1 MSDLET
7 ILEFATDIAQ
17 QAGSVISKMR
27 ADTQLHH
34 DYKNGVELVTNSDL
48 AADKLITQAIQDHFP
63 DHQILAEES
72 NPNIQSITHNST
84 PLWVIDPIDGTVN
97 YAHHHHQV
105 AISIAYV
112 VKGKIQVA
120 VVYNPFLRET
130 FSAIRKKGAWLNDQP
145 IRCSATSQLDRALV
159 ATGFPYDKTNQLDQ
173 LMQRL
178 HKVLQHCADIRRLGS
193 AALDICW
200 VALGRLDA
208 YYETVS
214 PWDCAAGWLIAK
226 EAGARC
232 GYFIKPDE
240 PITHELHSKHLLIA
254 TPALYEP
261 LKKILKEATLN
272 YL

>member
-1 MSDLET
+1 MSNLES
-7 ILEFATDIAQ
+7 ILAFASDIAK
-17 QAGSVISKMR
+17 QAGNMIVEMR
-27 ADTQLHH
+27 AGSQFNHR
-34 DYKNGVELVTNSDL
+34 YKDGIELVTNSDI
-48 AADKLITQAIQDHFP
+48 AADTLITDAIRNQFP
-63 DHQILAEES
+63 QHQILAEES
-72 NPNIQSITHNST
+72 NPDLSTIEHSDT

-112 VKGKIQVA
+112 IKGKIQVA
-120 VVYNPFLRET
+120 VVYNPFLSEL
-130 FSAIRKKGAWLNDQP
+130 FSAIRQKGAWLNDQP
-145 IRCSATSQLDRALV
+145 IRCSHTTEMKRAIV
-159 ATGFPYDKTNQLDQ
+159 ATGFPYDKSTQLTQ
-173 LMQRL
+173 LMARL
-178 HKVLQHCADIRRLGS
+178 QSILENCADVRRLGS

-232 GYFIKPDE
+232 GYFIE
-240 PITHELHSKHLLIA
+240 PVPPNTHELHSEHLLVC

-261 LKKILKEATLN
+261 LKRILHDAQL
-272 YL
+272 

>member
-1 MSDLET
+1 MADLET
-7 ILEFATDIAQ
+7 ILKFTTDIAM
-17 QAGSVISKMR
+17 QAGTLITEMR
-27 ADTQLHH
+27 ASSQLNHN
-34 DYKNGVELVTNSDL
+34 YKNGIELVTNSDI
-48 AADKLITQAIQDHFP
+48 ASDKLITDAIRQRFP
-63 DHQILAEES
+63 SHQILAEES
-72 NPNIQSITHNST
+72 NPDLNSIEHADT

-120 VVYNPFLRET
+120 VVYNPFLSEM

-145 IRCSATSQLDRALV
+145 IRCSATTELNRAII

-173 LMQRL
+173 LMSRL
-178 HKVLQHCADIRRLGS
+178 HKVLANCADVRRLGS

-200 VALGRLDA
+200 VAMGRLDA

-232 GYFIKPDE
+232 GYFIE
-240 PITHELHSKHLLIA
+240 PQQPLNHELHSEHLLVA
-254 TPALYEP
+254 TPAIYDP
-261 LKKILKEATLN
+261 LKRILQDAQL
-272 YL
+272 